1 VNNGG
6 DPGRDD
12 GLPPV
17 NIVIPDDAR
26 ELDRDVLAYRR
37 EQRVQRRRD
46 RLMFLTWPFRK
57 LGPRGP
63 AAVVPLIA
71 ACAAVAMLA
80 VVMLSVVTISPA
92 VAPTVPSSPA
102 ASASRPSISGTPAS
116 GASLLPAASP
126 LSPVPAGTIHVGTRS
141 VPVRDLVTS
150 VLALIPA
157 NCSCGPSLRRLA
169 GQASAARV
177 AVYFVG
183 EGAAS
188 TQIPSMLAAYGDGA
202 AIAAYDTAGLLDH
215 RYRPDGLTLLMVY
228 ADATAQVERGLTPD
242 FQLGS
247 VLDRL
252 VLTGREATS

>member
-1 VNNGG
+1 VSNGG

-37 EQRVQRRRD
+37 EQRVQRRRE
-46 RLMFLTWPFRK
+46 RLMLLTWPFRK
-57 LGPRGP
+57 LGLRGP
-63 AAVVPLIA
+63 AAVVPVIA
-71 ACAAVAMLA
+71 ACAAVSMLA
-80 VVMLSVVTISPA
+80 GVMLSVVTISPA
-92 VAPTVPSSPA
+92 VAPTVSSSPA
-102 ASASRPSISGTPAS
+102 ASASRPSTSVTPAS
-116 GASLLPAASP
+116 GASLLPATAP

-141 VPVRDLVTS
+141 MPLRDLVSS

-157 NCSCGPSLRRLA
+157 NCSCGTALRRLA

-177 AVYFVG
+177 PVYFVG

-202 AIAAYDTAGLLDH
+202 AIAAYDTTGVLDH
-215 RYRPDGLTLLMVY
+215 QYRPDGLTLLMVY